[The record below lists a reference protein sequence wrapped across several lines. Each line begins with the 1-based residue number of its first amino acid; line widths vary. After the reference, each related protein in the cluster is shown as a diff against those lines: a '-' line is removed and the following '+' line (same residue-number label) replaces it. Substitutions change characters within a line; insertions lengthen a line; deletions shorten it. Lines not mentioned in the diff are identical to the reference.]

1 MSPRLIDG
9 AGSSI
14 ERWLSGL
21 AGPEVVQPEQT
32 APAGYGSTPAGE
44 EYKCPV
50 CDAPRSDYRPN
61 VDPYDEDFDYYWG
74 DVRLPLWIALIWQVP
89 WRQRLDIFVIG
100 LLVGLIIAGIAVLW
114 GLLLSQ
120 Y

>member
-1 MSPRLIDG
+1 MSTRTGDG

-21 AGPEVVQPEQT
+21 AGPELDESPVPGAAYGDGEQPAT
-32 APAGYGSTPAGE
+32 GI
-44 EYKCPV
+44 
-50 CDAPRSDYRPN
+50 DASKLGAERDR
-61 VDPYDEDFDYYWG
+61 YDEDYEYYWG
-74 DVRLPLWIALIWQVP
+74 SVRIPLWIALIWQVP

-100 LLVGLIIAGIAVLW
+100 LIVGLVISGLALFW
-114 GLLLSQ
+114 GFVLSQ